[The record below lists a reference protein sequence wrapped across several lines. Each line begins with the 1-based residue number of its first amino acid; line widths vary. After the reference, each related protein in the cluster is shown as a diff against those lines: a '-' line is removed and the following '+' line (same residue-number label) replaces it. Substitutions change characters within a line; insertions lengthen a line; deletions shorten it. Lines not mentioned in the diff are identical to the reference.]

1 MVQSYSVPVGSHGE
15 LAEFHQNRDLMLMG
29 NQCAIICH
37 WRLLPHLGRT
47 SCKMFKPCAKIIK
60 SIYKAQNHVIR
71 DYSRCI
77 STHTYTH
84 THTRGTCTHK
94 HTDYTKL
101 NLHNLKWAAFRHETD
116 EDSSMEWK
124 TWQVN
129 NLSFIGG
136 CHHNLSVSAAKHCC
150 WKVHVCSYKYTA
162 LCSNNFTV
170 RSCQNQ
176 KQFCSS
182 KNQLCSDKHTSCF
195 CSCKT
200 HSNFLLL
207 LLCTELG
214 SQGTLLVRW

>member
-1 MVQSYSVPVGSHGE
+1 MGSM
-15 LAEFHQNRDLMLMG
+15 Q
-29 NQCAIICH
+29 
-37 WRLLPHLGRT
+37 
-47 SCKMFKPCAKIIK
+47 
-60 SIYKAQNHVIR
+60 
-71 DYSRCI
+71 
-77 STHTYTH
+77 
-84 THTRGTCTHK
+84 
-94 HTDYTKL
+94 
-101 NLHNLKWAAFRHETD
+101 RHETD

-182 KNQLCSDKHTSCF
+182 KNQLCSDKHTFAATNMLHFTATIVLLAAVKTGSSFAAAKINFAVTSIPLVFAAAKLIATFFFFF
-195 CSCKT
+195 CVQNWVHREHCWFDGRVFWVLFWFWKW
-200 HSNFLLL
+200 
-207 LLCTELG
+207 LLC
-214 SQGTLLVRW
+214 SKLLINNLHGISGVV